1 MLFFA
6 RSRRRKPRL
15 LSIVLQQQ
23 GVSLSVAEYRSGASS
38 TGETATIELSSVI
51 INDHLE
57 ATPKS
62 WVPALQKLFLRY
74 KKHLDDD
81 LPVQISLG
89 IGCYQNVSIDRPNLE
104 GEELAA
110 GLKFAVRELVSL
122 PPTQIVA
129 DYYEI
134 PAQPAGSNKI
144 NVVVADKRQLE
155 PVLKI
160 IADESLALQGISIA
174 ELAVA
179 RMMQNGAEPN
189 MLLVQAPNEPL
200 SVQIIG
206 QQQLYLSRQVR
217 GFEMLPKLTTDEIK
231 LGALE
236 PLSVEMQ
243 RSLDYFGSQ
252 LRQRPVTKV
261 RCALALQSPQAVHE
275 SLAAQLGL
283 EVSQV
288 RYPGWA
294 QELAAGD
301 YSDFVALGGL
311 LLLNDALHGA
321 PHDET
326 LSRVA
331 EAS

>member
-1 MLFFA
+1 LFLFA

-15 LSIVLQQQ
+15 LSVVLHLQS
-23 GVSLSVAEYRSGASS
+23 VSLSVAEYRPATAGSS
-38 TGETATIELSSVI
+38 DGDSDAVTQALSSVI
-51 INDHLE
+51 INDSE
-57 ATPKS
+57 AATPKT
-62 WVPALQKLFLRY
+62 WVSGLQKLLQRY

-110 GLKFAVRELVSL
+110 GLKFAVRELVNL

-129 DYYEI
+129 DYYET
-134 PAQPAGSNKI
+134 PVQPAGSQKI
-144 NVVVADKRQLE
+144 NVVVADKRQLQ
-155 PVLKI
+155 PVLTL
-160 IADESLALQGISIA
+160 IADEGLSLQGISIA

-179 RMMQNGAEPN
+179 RLLQNGDEPT
-189 MLLVQAPNEPL
+189 MLLIQGPNEPL

-231 LGALE
+231 LGALD
-236 PLSVEMQ
+236 PLSIEMQ

-252 LRQRPVTKV
+252 LRQRPVNQV
-261 RCALALQSPQAVHE
+261 RCALGLQAASAVFE
-275 SLAAQLGL
+275 SLSSQLGL
-283 EVSQV
+283 EVKAAG
-288 RYPGWA
+288 YPVWA

-311 LLLNDALHGA
+311 MLLNDALHGA
-321 PHDET
+321 
-326 LSRVA
+326 
-331 EAS
+331 EAL